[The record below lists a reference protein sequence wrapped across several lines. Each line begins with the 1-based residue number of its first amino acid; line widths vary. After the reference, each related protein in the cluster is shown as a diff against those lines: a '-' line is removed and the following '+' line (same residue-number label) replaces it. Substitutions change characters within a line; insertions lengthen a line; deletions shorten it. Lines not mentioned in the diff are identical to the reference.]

1 MTVRKK
7 TVIFWGAGAT
17 AAAGFR
23 TTAQQAA
30 FLANLAPAREPIC
43 SRRDRVRSALG
54 ENIPATWA
62 NAVADLLAVL
72 GDADDVCLHRR
83 HSTDIDDDQ
92 LKAMRR
98 NWLARDDSAMCRRI
112 VHLRTLYDWPA
123 LVAAIGVCPSPA
135 RDPTHTSGQATFALT
150 DLFNILDLHEQSG
163 HGFQASDSY
172 FLTPQRVLGA
182 RMALGLLIQTLMYVD
197 WHACC
202 RNDGG
207 LEQHYAFAA
216 ALARHMQHQGVRLAR
231 ELTAADLETRDF
243 VLGDVGFVSMN
254 WDPLGLWAQFVAN
267 RDRNEAPDV
276 PLVGTPARRLWTFH
290 DLGHFVAGPRVDKNH
305 QGSKV
310 WQPMNESSA
319 RQLNDPKHGA
329 SVCIRVS
336 KYLFPHGSLW
346 WRECPNCG
354 QLSSFI
360 GDAWRIDS
368 ETLLPP
374 PPLRAFAD
382 GVNFASWTE
391 TEGDAWNRGEV
402 DARSCVH
409 CEELTFAHHTPL
421 VAQTNLKTSPPPFL
435 EDIQR
440 EMRVVVQDADH
451 VVLLGY
457 SLPPDDVVYRA
468 FLSARS
474 RRSREPVRCS
484 VVTLDPGYES
494 FWTYPDTVAGVTD
507 LPSAVLSAQSLFGPQ
522 NVRFHPGG
530 FPAVLLDS
538 NAGVNSITVD
548 RLLQWDPV

>member
-1 MTVRKK
+1 M
-7 TVIFWGAGAT
+7 
-17 AAAGFR
+17 
-23 TTAQQAA
+23 
-30 FLANLAPAREPIC
+30 AR
-43 SRRDRVRSALG
+43 V
-54 ENIPATWA
+54 
-62 NAVADLLAVL
+62 
-72 GDADDVCLHRR
+72 
-83 HSTDIDDDQ
+83 
-92 LKAMRR
+92 
-98 NWLARDDSAMCRRI
+98 
-112 VHLRTLYDWPA
+112 
-123 LVAAIGVCPSPA
+123 
-135 RDPTHTSGQATFALT
+135 
-150 DLFNILDLHEQSG
+150 
-163 HGFQASDSY
+163 
-172 FLTPQRVLGA
+172 
-182 RMALGLLIQTLMYVD
+182 
-197 WHACC
+197 
-202 RNDGG
+202 
-207 LEQHYAFAA
+207 
-216 ALARHMQHQGVRLAR
+216 
-231 ELTAADLETRDF
+231 
-243 VLGDVGFVSMN
+243 
-254 WDPLGLWAQFVAN
+254 
-267 RDRNEAPDV
+267 
-276 PLVGTPARRLWTFH
+276 
-290 DLGHFVAGPRVDKNH
+290 
-305 QGSKV
+305 
-310 WQPMNESSA
+310 
-319 RQLNDPKHGA
+319 
-329 SVCIRVS
+329 
-336 KYLFPHGSLW
+336 
-346 WRECPNCG
+346 PNCG